1 MTSIIKITALV
12 GLLLTTAGPVLTYLN
27 VIDIEKNK
35 LIMLIGMIIWFIGAT
50 PWLGSDRKSA

>member
-12 GLLLTTAGPVLTYLN
+12 GLLLTTAGPVLAYLS

-50 PWLGSDRKSA
+50 PWLGSDRNSA

>member
-12 GLLLTTAGPVLTYLN
+12 GLLLTTAGPVLAYLS

>member
-12 GLLLTTAGPVLTYLN
+12 GLLLTTAGPVLTYLS

>member
-12 GLLLTTAGPVLTYLN
+12 GLLLTAAGPVLTYLS